1 MLVTI
6 DRYRAI
12 TGDHTTPA
20 VDVVDA
26 LADAVDRLE
35 ERLERKLE
43 SAERT
48 ERMHP
53 TRDWSVWPHAIPI
66 TAAPAAYVV
75 DGHRL
80 RGSDAIGFPFDPTN
94 WPINGVDLTYTGG
107 WVERTANPDATNRLP
122 IFIEADLA
130 WAAYQIARP
139 ARAAAALDIPEG
151 ATSLTSATPASATAR
166 RAQSPRRRPR
176 PASSGRRAR
185 WATSGC
191 ASAVTCAGTE
201 HDDRRHPPP
210 DAGRRPLRN
219 ARHSDHDRHW
229 RACAHL
235 GTVWR

>member
-151 ATSLTSATPASATAR
+151 ATSLTLGDAAVSFGPKGAVATAPAEAR
-166 RAQSPRRRPR
+166 IKWSPR
-176 PASSGRRAR
+176 
-185 WATSGC
+185 T
-191 ASAVTCAGTE
+191 
-201 HDDRRHPPP
+201 
-210 DAGRRPLRN
+210 
-219 ARHSDHDRHW
+219 
-229 RACAHL
+229 L
-235 GTVWR
+235 GYKWMRIGGDLCWY